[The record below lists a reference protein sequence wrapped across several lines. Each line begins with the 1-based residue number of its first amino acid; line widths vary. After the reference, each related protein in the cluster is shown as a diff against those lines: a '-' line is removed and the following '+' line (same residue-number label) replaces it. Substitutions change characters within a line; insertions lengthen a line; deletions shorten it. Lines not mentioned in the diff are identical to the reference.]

1 MKSEAVDK
9 VSTKIDSRQS
19 IHRRK
24 MSKNSSIVN
33 GADESLSYA
42 AEDETLVRQI
52 TLAAAFHDHISCT
65 KSAELCKI
73 DGTRE
78 PKVSLPF
85 ETDHIYA
92 NCGEKKNKSMF
103 VNTTTSPPTTKE
115 WAAELEKLRTCVI
128 FYKSKLKNLEQQ
140 LAQRDNLIKAQKLE
154 LESVSSERTYNVR
167 LELS

>member
-9 VSTKIDSRQS
+9 DSTKIDSRQS

-52 TLAAAFHDHISCT
+52 NLAAAFHDHISCT

-92 NCGEKKNKSMF
+92 NCGEKKNKSNMF
-103 VNTTTSPPTTKE
+103 VNTTASPSTTKE
-115 WAAELEKLRTCVI
+115 WAAELGKLRTYVI

-154 LESVSSERTYNVR
+154 LESVSTNVR

>member
-1 MKSEAVDK
+1 MKSEAADK
-9 VSTKIDSRQS
+9 DSTKIDCRQS

-52 TLAAAFHDHISCT
+52 TLAAAIHDHISCT
-65 KSAELCKI
+65 KSAELCKM

-103 VNTTTSPPTTKE
+103 VNTTTSPSTTKE
-115 WAAELEKLRTCVI
+115 WAAELAKLRNYVI
-128 FYKSKLKNLEQQ
+128 FCQTKLKTLEQQ

-154 LESVSSERTYNVR
+154 LESVSTEPTYKRPV
-167 LELS
+167 

>member
-1 MKSEAVDK
+1 MKSETVEK
-9 VSTKIDSRQS
+9 NSNKIDSRQS

-42 AEDETLVRQI
+42 AEDESLVRQI
-52 TLAAAFHDHISCT
+52 NLAAAFHDHISCT

-103 VNTTTSPPTTKE
+103 VNTATSPSTTKE
-115 WAAELEKLRTCVI
+115 WAAEIKRLRTYIICQETAI
-128 FYKSKLKNLEQQ
+128 KKLEHTI
-140 LAQRDNLIKAQKLE
+140 AQKDNLISAQQLE
-154 LESVSSERTYNVR
+154 LESVSSDLTIT
-167 LELS
+167 SG